1 MATLERALRIALKFM
16 WNRKIKQH
24 DFIIHLVKSVN
35 DKHTTFELLTFN
47 VAASA
52 LFVPRSMNH
61 FRLFLIVPIFL
72 AGMAHAQK
80 VCKPTAPANSPAVDA
95 SDSVSPKTENLTSS
109 TKVQALLDAPVAEAM
124 RDHLQ
129 TEEPSKWSLG
139 AGYAPILG
147 MKAEFSVTDG
157 VPTTPNITGQNREYL
172 DGYVRVDSSGNAGGE
187 TTFWGYG
194 SASQEVGGNID
205 FKGIASGGEHQLG
218 SVTDNSVAAGAG
230 FELYGFYDLGA
241 VSFFDLKDKGVTWG
255 LRFGAQYA
263 HVDLHNQSSTRG
275 TVSTFTDSFSLGGSA
290 APGAGF
296 AGTFF
301 GPNQLLPDTGIT
313 RTFGGTP
320 NVTLEGSRHLELHLA
335 ISQWGSYLQIPVGK
349 SFQLMIEGGI
359 LLAVASGNYDYNH
372 QAKLNSSGGQT
383 MRGSAR
389 RTRVLPGFYTG
400 LGVNYEINKR
410 LSIMANARYQFLRSY
425 ELPGSDSTA
434 TLDSSGAFVLGMST
448 LWKF

>member
-1 MATLERALRIALKFM
+1 
-16 WNRKIKQH
+16 
-24 DFIIHLVKSVN
+24 
-35 DKHTTFELLTFN
+35 
-47 VAASA
+47 
-52 LFVPRSMNH
+52 MNH
-61 FRLFLIVPIFL
+61 FRLFLFVSIFL

-80 VCKPTAPANSPAVDA
+80 VGKPSLPASPSAIDISAPSSPNTESLTA
-95 SDSVSPKTENLTSS
+95 S
-109 TKVQALLDAPVAEAM
+109 TKIQAMLDAPVAETVK
-124 RDHLQ
+124 DHLQ
-129 TEEPSKWSLG
+129 TEAPSKWRLG
-139 AGYAPILG
+139 VGYAPILG

-157 VPTTPNITGQNREYL
+157 VPTTPNIAGQNREYL

-205 FKGIASGGEHQLG
+205 FKAIASGGGQQLD

-241 VSFFDLKDKGVTWG
+241 VSLFDLKDKGATWG

-275 TVSTFTDSFSLGGSA
+275 TVSTFTDSFSLGGNA

-301 GPNQLLPDTGIT
+301 GPNQLLPDTAIT
-313 RTFGGTP
+313 RTFGGTA
-320 NVTLEGSRHLELHLA
+320 NVQIEGSRHLEVHLA
-335 ISQWGSYLQIPVGK
+335 MSQWGTYLQIPVRE
-349 SFQLMIEGGI
+349 SFQLMIEGGF
-359 LLAVASGNYDYNH
+359 LLAVASGSYEYNH
-372 QAKLNSSGGQT
+372 QAKLNRSGGQT

-389 RTRVLPGFYTG
+389 RTSLLPGFYTG
-400 LGVNYEINKR
+400 LGLSYEITKR

-425 ELPGSDSTA
+425 ELPGADSTA
-434 TLDSSGAFVLGMST
+434 TLDSSGAFVLGLST
-448 LWKF
+448 VWKF